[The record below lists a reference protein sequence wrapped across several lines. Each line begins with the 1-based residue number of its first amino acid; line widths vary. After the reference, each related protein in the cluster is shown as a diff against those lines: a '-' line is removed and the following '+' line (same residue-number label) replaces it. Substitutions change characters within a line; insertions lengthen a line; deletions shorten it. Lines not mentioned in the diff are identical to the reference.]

1 MKHLKNDD
9 PRCCSFCRSTVTRN
23 FSSAAESDA
32 FRGDMLPTGK
42 KVNWKKSWTTI
53 ILLVLLTINLSLSHV
68 ASWAMLDVSSEHERF
83 ESLLRVMPRQRT
95 IAVILAEIKLRVV
108 A

>member
-1 MKHLKNDD
+1 MKNDD

-42 KVNWKKSWTTI
+42 KVNWKKRLDNHYSFSPFDNKFI
-53 ILLVLLTINLSLSHV
+53 FLSHV